1 MGNAMIQP
9 TMYFNLRYVPMFRGP
24 YMIQS
29 VEHSIDAGQFKTFF
43 TGIRMPLYSLPLIEQ
58 QIMTL
63 NTSLLAELVQ
73 EVRRLKETATTT
85 AQPAVN
91 IITIGNG
98 VQTNGK
104 FTASAAVE
112 CLKDIQQANVKY
124 QKYTGVE
131 STTQRLSY
139 GDMATLL
146 KDNVSSIPTRAMI
159 FYTAYLNGHDD
170 NNFITFNFDLGGTPL
185 GGLPF
190 PQISYGGR
198 ETFFTKTFACKTN
211 QAGAT
216 QPVAVFTSFENSI
229 NFMENY
235 YFNKQAGV
243 SKSLINV
250 GTNKWVTKDD
260 YILSMVSTWLGWW
273 PTKRFN
279 NLQEEQTF
287 IAKNRNMIPDLTKA
301 ASEVVEIMIKFN
313 LVSF

>member
-1 MGNAMIQP
+1 
-9 TMYFNLRYVPMFRGP
+9 
-24 YMIQS
+24 
-29 VEHSIDAGQFKTFF
+29 
-43 TGIRMPLYSLPLIEQ
+43 
-58 QIMTL
+58 
-63 NTSLLAELVQ
+63 
-73 EVRRLKETATTT
+73 
-85 AQPAVN
+85 
-91 IITIGNG
+91 
-98 VQTNGK
+98 
-104 FTASAAVE
+104 
-112 CLKDIQQANVKY
+112 
-124 QKYTGVE
+124 
-131 STTQRLSY
+131 
-139 GDMATLL
+139 MAKLL

-170 NNFITFNFDLGGTPL
+170 NNFVSFNFDLGGTPL

-198 ETFFTKTFACKTN
+198 ETYFTKTFACKTN
-211 QAGAT
+211 QSGSA

-287 IAKNRNMIPDLTKA
+287 IAKNKNMIPDLTKA
-301 ASEVVEIMIKFN
+301 ASEVVRNNDKI
-313 LVSF
+313 

>member
-1 MGNAMIQP
+1 
-9 TMYFNLRYVPMFRGP
+9 
-24 YMIQS
+24 
-29 VEHSIDAGQFKTFF
+29 
-43 TGIRMPLYSLPLIEQ
+43 PLIEQ

-63 NTSLLAELVQ
+63 NTSLLSELVQ

-159 FYTAYLNGHDD
+159 FYTAYLNGHD
-170 NNFITFNFDLGGTPL
+170 
-185 GGLPF
+185 
-190 PQISYGGR
+190 
-198 ETFFTKTFACKTN
+198 
-211 QAGAT
+211 
-216 QPVAVFTSFENSI
+216 
-229 NFMENY
+229 
-235 YFNKQAGV
+235 
-243 SKSLINV
+243 
-250 GTNKWVTKDD
+250 
-260 YILSMVSTWLGWW
+260 
-273 PTKRFN
+273 
-279 NLQEEQTF
+279 
-287 IAKNRNMIPDLTKA
+287 
-301 ASEVVEIMIKFN
+301 
-313 LVSF
+313 